1 MHGRCRCVDK
11 TGALKFTENCGHA
24 TRTVNVFDV
33 VLLGRRC
40 NLANVRKSTTKR
52 IDIGHHKVNF
62 AFVCSSE
69 DVQNRIGAATHSDVE
84 CHGILKGSLIS
95 NCPRKNGFIVLLVV
109 TLCEINDCSTCL
121 KEQPLTVGMGCQHGA
136 VTRKRKSECLSKA
149 IHRISGEHART
160 RPTRGT
166 RRTFNTIDIF
176 VAHIFVAGRLH
187 GGNEIDLDLRT
198 SKAGLARLHGTT

>member
-1 MHGRCRCVDK
+1 MFNRTNATVLAVVIKGWPTRVLAERNLRGDTRRTSTPEMARFGRARIAHDVPLIERRLQRRTVHGRCRCVDK

-24 TRTVNVFDV
+24 TRPVNVFDV

-52 IDIGHHKVNF
+52 IDIGHHKVDF

-84 CHGILKGSLIS
+84 CHGIFKGSLIS
-95 NCPRKNGFIVLLVV
+95 NCPRKNGFVVFLVV
-109 TLCEINDCSTCL
+109 ALCEINDRSTCL

-136 VTRKRKSECLSKA
+136 VTRKRKSECF
-149 IHRISGEHART
+149 G
-160 RPTRGT
+160 
-166 RRTFNTIDIF
+166 
-176 VAHIFVAGRLH
+176 
-187 GGNEIDLDLRT
+187 
-198 SKAGLARLHGTT
+198 